1 MSEAIKPPSSESSE
15 KWVLSAFVKES
26 ALLAA
31 HQLAPEAFHHP
42 AHRTI
47 YRRMLATKETDVVIL
62 GEAMAIHG
70 EADFIPALGEI
81 LNYAVGPHFDHHFAA
96 VRECYHRRLAS
107 KMARE
112 ITEAANDRS
121 DPDRYRAALAKAGD
135 VMKLAAAPDSTDSM
149 ARGFMSFPTDPP
161 ERDVL
166 AGNAWLRVG
175 DVHFFNSAAGA
186 GKSVAMAQAS
196 IAWGLGLPWL
206 GIEPTRPLRV
216 LHFVGED
223 DESTLGQCREG
234 FLENAVATHGRRIE
248 ADELAKLDSMVRT
261 DFSRRF
267 TGKAFNEM
275 LDKMLTDEPADLVL
289 INPLLSYIG
298 GEIVQEASEFLRIGL
313 MPIMQKH
320 RAAAMIAHH
329 TCKLS
334 RLSWEEMDMT
344 YSGIGGGEVANVP
357 RSILTLTPTKAKGL
371 HRLIVA
377 KRQTTGWKDDDDRFT
392 DHIFLKRTDNPTRPA
407 WLPVSH
413 EDAEAM
419 IAEGAPTAGRKKKVD
434 HRDVVNEVTSGA
446 TARPALLDALMR
458 RGSGCGMSAARNALD
473 DARELGVVA
482 TFKEKNP
489 NGGKPILWVCLP
501 EHLPQWLES
510 KQPLAVD

>member
-1 MSEAIKPPSSESSE
+1 MTISISKPLPPTDSSEPD
-15 KWVLSAFVKES
+15 K
-26 ALLAA
+26 
-31 HQLAPEAFHHP
+31 PEADDN
-42 AHRTI
+42 
-47 YRRMLATKETDVVIL
+47 MV
-62 GEAMAIHG
+62 
-70 EADFIPALGEI
+70 
-81 LNYAVGPHFDHHFAA
+81 
-96 VRECYHRRLAS
+96 
-107 KMARE
+107 
-112 ITEAANDRS
+112 
-121 DPDRYRAALAKAGD
+121 
-135 VMKLAAAPDSTDSM
+135 
-149 ARGFMSFPTDPP
+149 RGFMSFPTDPP

-248 ADELAKLDSMVRT
+248 ADELAKLDDMVRT

-267 TGKAFNEM
+267 TGKAFLAT
-275 LDKMLTDEPADLVL
+275 LDKMLTDEPADVVM
-289 INPLLSYIG
+289 INPLLSFIG
-298 GEIVQEASEFLRIGL
+298 GEIVQEASEFLRVGL

-334 RLSWEEMDMT
+334 RASWEEMDFT

-377 KRQTTGWKDDDDRFT
+377 KRQTTGWKDGDDRFT

-419 IAEGAPTAGRKKKVD
+419 IEDGAQAKGRKQKFEGLEF
-434 HRDVVNEVTSGA
+434 DVVEEVTTGA
-446 TARPALLDALMR
+446 TNRQALMATLIR
-458 RGSGCGMSAARNALD
+458 VHGCGASKAR
-473 DARELGVVA
+473 DAINKARSQGLVA
-482 TFKEKNP
+482 EFTEKNP
-489 NGGKPILWVCLP
+489 KGGKPVLWLCLP
-501 EHLPQWLES
+501 EHLEQWLE
-510 KQPLAVD
+510 KKPTLDP